1 MNDSSKNIKSF
12 KQMLSYSMVGIATNT
27 FAYLAYLLITNSG
40 GTPKITMSILYIT
53 AATASYYGNRTLT
66 FAHKGCLIKSG
77 SRFFL
82 MHCLGYLINLCMLFI
97 LVDKLDYPHQWVQI
111 LAIVVVAGFLF
122 LTFKF
127 FVFKEQDS
135 QNM

>member
-1 MNDSSKNIKSF
+1 
-12 KQMLSYSMVGIATNT
+12 MVGIATNT
-27 FAYLAYLLITNSG
+27 LAYLAYLLITNSG

-53 AATASYYGNRTLT
+53 AASASYYGNRTLT
-66 FAHKGCLIKSG
+66 FAHKGCLKKS
-77 SRFFL
+77 SLRFFL

-97 LVDKLDYPHQWVQI
+97 LVDKLGYPHQWVQI